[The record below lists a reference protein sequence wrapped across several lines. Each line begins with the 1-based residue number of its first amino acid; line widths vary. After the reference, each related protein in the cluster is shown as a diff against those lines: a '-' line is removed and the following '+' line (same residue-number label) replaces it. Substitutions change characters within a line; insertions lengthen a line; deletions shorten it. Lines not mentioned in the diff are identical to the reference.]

1 MQQVSP
7 NEAPLALV
15 EMQSE
20 LTIHQAITQPN
31 QISLL
36 RKEDKKGLQN
46 LMIFLLDNLAESFN
60 VKSSFSAVQLFECAT
75 LIIEEFWMLR
85 PEEVLYCFK
94 RAKLGAYGPVY
105 NKLDIQTIMIW
116 LRTYLD
122 EERLQAVEKMNTQ
135 YKKQEMEGPQVD
147 ILAAYEKEKA
157 HVEQHGISRIQKI
170 SQEQEQKRRKE
181 AIKNA
186 EYENFRSDYF
196 KAKQEKPGGDAT
208 QKKQVQEYQ
217 SGG

>member
-1 MQQVSP
+1 MQQVP
-7 NEAPLALV
+7 AKEAPLALV

-60 VKSSFSAVQLFECAT
+60 VKSSFSAIQLFECAT

-94 RAKLGAYGPVY
+94 RAKTGAYGPVY
-105 NKLDIQTIMIW
+105 NKLDTPTIMIW

-122 EERLQAVEKMNTQ
+122 EERLQAVEKMNAEF
-135 YKKQEMEGPQVD
+135 KKQENEPQIDV
-147 ILAAYEKEKA
+147 LAAYEKEMR
-157 HVEQHGISRIQKI
+157 HVEEHGISRIQKI
-170 SQEQEQKRRKE
+170 SKEQEEKRRHQV
-181 AIKNA
+181 IKNA
-186 EYENFRSDYF
+186 EYENYRASYYENKN
-196 KAKQEKPGGDAT
+196 KARNEKSGHNAPE
-208 QKKQVQEYQ
+208 KKQVQEH
-217 SGG
+217 